1 MDVTI
6 KVGMKQS
13 EVNGLFNE
21 IEDFKRQRAHLT
33 DGINQ
38 KTETII
44 SHISK
49 HGNVLAYKDNEAHV
63 LTVVNGST
71 RKFDKS
77 KLADDVARTQAELNV
92 IGIAKLVEDKKI
104 TSKQLDE
111 YFYNEPTQKLKARKA
126 KKSDIELLT
135 GGGRG

>member
-13 EVNGLFNE
+13 EINGLFNE
-21 IEDFKRQRAHLT
+21 IEEFKRQRSHLKAGM
-33 DGINQ
+33 DK

-44 SHISK
+44 DHILNN
-49 HGNVLAYKDNEAHV
+49 GNVLAYKDNEAHV
-63 LTVVNGST
+63 LTVANSSS

-77 KLADDVARTQAELNV
+77 KLADDVARTQKELDVVGIAELV
-92 IGIAKLVEDKKI
+92 ETDKLSSEKL
-104 TSKQLDE
+104 SE
-111 YFYNEPTQKLKARKA
+111 YFYDEPTQKLKARKA